1 MHDAHI
7 HLAMEPLKSDLPRI
21 IDTFLEKGGKHT
33 LTQSTDLEDID
44 ISLEIGKQYPNI
56 INVALGL
63 HPTFFQENTVEKG
76 NENNI
81 YEESQKLL
89 TKFVTILEKNL
100 PNISAIGETGL
111 DYYQIGLQE
120 DLDPRIREEIKGIQ
134 KESFKKHV
142 QIAVENN
149 LPLSIHARDLN
160 GSNECVEDVINIV
173 AKEGK
178 GLARG
183 CFHSYTGDTK
193 YLQPILDLGF
203 CVGFN
208 AIITYKSGEYVRR
221 ILKETPV
228 ERILFE
234 TDGPFLPP
242 QSVRKN
248 KKIKNKFAQPGDVK
262 EIIEAAAKVKNISPE
277 ELEKETDKNY
287 ERVFFVSTT
296 HTNSP

>member
-21 IDTFLEKGGKHT
+21 VDTFLEKGGKYI
-33 LTQSTDLEDID
+33 LTQSTDLEDINT
-44 ISLEIGKQYPNI
+44 SLEIGKQYPNI
-56 INVALGL
+56 IDVALGL
-63 HPTFFQENTVEKG
+63 HPVFFEENTIEKG
-76 NENNI
+76 NENHI
-81 YEESQKLL
+81 SDQSKELL
-89 TKFVTILEKNL
+89 TKFMIILKRNL
-100 PNISAIGETGL
+100 PNIKAIGETGL
-111 DYYQIGLQE
+111 DYYQIGLQK
-120 DLDPRIREEIKGIQ
+120 DLNPKIKKEIKDIQ
-134 KESFKKHV
+134 KQSFGKQV

-149 LPLSIHARDLN
+149 FPLSIHARDIS

-173 AKEGK
+173 AREGK

-183 CFHSYTGDTK
+183 CFHSYSGDIK

-203 CVGFN
+203 YVGFN
-208 AIITYKSGEYVRR
+208 AIITYKSGEDVRQ

-248 KKIKNKFAQPGDVK
+248 KKIKNKFAQPADIK
-262 EIIEAAAKVKNISPE
+262 EIIEAAAKVKNISPK

-287 ERVFFVSTT
+287 EKVFIRKLEI
-296 HTNSP
+296 

>member
-1 MHDAHI
+1 
-7 HLAMEPLKSDLPRI
+7 MEPLKSNLPKI
-21 IDTFLEKGGKHT
+21 IDTFLEKGGKYI
-33 LTQSTDLEDID
+33 LTQSTDLEDINT
-44 ISLEIGKQYPNI
+44 SLKIGKQYPNTI
-56 INVALGL
+56 DVALGL
-63 HPTFFQENTVEKG
+63 HPTFFEENTIEKS
-76 NENNI
+76 NTNINPNINNI

-89 TKFVTILEKNL
+89 TKFVPILKENL
-100 PNISAIGETGL
+100 SYISAIGETGL
-111 DYYQIGLQE
+111 DYYQMGLQK
-120 DLDPRIREEIKGIQ
+120 DLTPKIKEEIKNIQ
-134 KESFKKHV
+134 KESFRKHV

-160 GSNECVEDVINIV
+160 GSNKCIEDVINIV

-183 CFHSYTGDTK
+183 CFHSYSGDIK

-208 AIITYKSGEYVRR
+208 AIITYKSGEDVRK
-221 ILKETPV
+221 ILKETPI

-248 KKIKNKFAQPGDVK
+248 KKIKEKFAQPGDIK
-262 EIIEAAAKVKNISPE
+262 EIIQVAAEVKNISPK
-277 ELEKETDKNY
+277 ELEKETDRNY
-287 ERVFFVSTT
+287 ERVLLK
-296 HTNSP
+296 